1 MDANAIY
8 VGPAEDGYRQGALTP
23 AFREAVQAA
32 GGQLVDS
39 PEQARA
45 VVYNGPANGIEAVLH
60 PELEWLQ
67 LPSGGADVYLEA
79 GIFDDIPYVTSG
91 KGGPFGE
98 TVGEQGVAL
107 LLAGARRIAEHARAT
122 TWTPTDAWWG
132 DDTLGLAGRTVVIFG
147 CGAIGA
153 GLLARLAPFGVRT
166 VAVTRSGKPVAG
178 ADITVATQDAESV
191 LPEADFLVIA
201 APLTPA
207 TRGYLNEARL
217 GLLKPTCW
225 VVTLSRGE
233 LVDTAA
239 LTRALRDG
247 RLGGA
252 ALEIVDP
259 MPLPDDHPL
268 WREPRALVVP
278 HTATLPRFKVP
289 AMAERVRVNVERY
302 LAGRRDLL
310 GLLDVRLGY

>member
-1 MDANAIY
+1 MDAKAIY

-23 AFREAVQAA
+23 AFREAVQAS
-32 GGQLVDS
+32 GGTLSDS
-39 PEQARA
+39 PEHARA
-45 VVYNGPANGIEAVLH
+45 VVYNGPANGIEAVIH

-79 GIFDDIPYVTSG
+79 GLFDDIPYVTSG
-91 KGGPFGE
+91 KGGPFAD

-107 LLAGARRIAEHARAT
+107 LLAGARRIAAHARAT
-122 TWTPTDAWWG
+122 SWAPTDTWWG
-132 DDTLGLAGRTVVIFG
+132 DDTLGLSGKTVVIFG

-153 GLLARLAPFGVRT
+153 GLLARLGPFGVRT
-166 VAVTRSGKPVAG
+166 VAVTRGGDPVPA
-178 ADITVATQDAESV
+178 ADVTVASEDCEAV

-207 TRGYLNEARL
+207 TRGYFDDRRL
-217 GLLKPTCW
+217 AMLKPTCW

-239 LTRALRDG
+239 LTRALQDD

-268 WREPRALVVP
+268 WHDPRALIVP